1 MTAVLHT
8 YGSSSMT
15 DPEVALFI
23 ECLQKT
29 SSDREYRLFMSSVRC
44 MRQRVSNASDSFTIQ
59 PHSETDVIKMVIN
72 EHDNDYIFNRREL
85 VEGTI
90 APEKYND
97 DYLINYDVYDKNNV
111 NISIGV

>member
-1 MTAVLHT
+1 
-8 YGSSSMT
+8 MT
-15 DPEVALFI
+15 DSEVALFI

-29 SSDREYRLFMSSVRC
+29 RSDREYSSFMSIVMC
-44 MRQRVSNASDSFTIQ
+44 MRQRVGNASDQFTKR
-59 PHSETDVIKMVIN
+59 PHGETDAIKMVIN

-90 APEKYND
+90 TPEKYND
-97 DYLINYDVYDKNNV
+97 DYLINYDVYDENDV